1 MMYPIREMQVTMSC
15 CGIPSV
21 MQTTKSSSAS
31 IASMIAAAANGGGT
45 YITEALAL
53 VSAFASATVLK
64 TGRPKCS
71 VPPFFGVTPPTYIRI
86 NFEKMLLSLGK
97 PSKSQESRNILRE
110 HAHKNWMEEIKPTGK
125 ELCW

>member
-110 HAHKNWMEEIKPTGK
+110 HVHKNWMEEIKPTEKG
-125 ELCW
+125 LCW

>member
-1 MMYPIREMQVTMSC
+1 MYPIREMQVTMSC

-86 NFEKMLLSLGK
+86 NFEQKMLLSLRK
-97 PSKSQESRNILRE
+97 PSESQESRNILRK
-110 HAHKNWMEEIKPTGK
+110 HVHKNWMKEIKPTEKG
-125 ELCW
+125 LC

>member
-110 HAHKNWMEEIKPTGK
+110 HAHKNWMEEIKPTEKG
-125 ELCW
+125 LCW

>member
-1 MMYPIREMQVTMSC
+1 MYPIREMQVTMSC

-53 VSAFASATVLK
+53 VSAFASATELK

-86 NFEKMLLSLGK
+86 NFEKMLLSLRK
-97 PSKSQESRNILRE
+97 PSKSQKSRNIIRKVE
-110 HAHKNWMEEIKPTGK
+110 NMYIKTVWK
-125 ELCW
+125 K